1 MSETNNKIE
10 VVKDDQTLASVSF
23 IAGLILVGIAVFV
36 LNTMESSSDH
46 VQALNRAEKYAQQ
59 LIENGFQ
66 SDYQELMNLTPTS
79 SRTLASTEQ
88 APQVL
93 EGGIG
98 LDPWG
103 YPFQYFVN
111 KKENEAD
118 GEVIVWSG
126 GPDNKFQTEIL
137 KVKELLSNQKKV
149 RFSGDDFG
157 KVIGFKLS
165 PEFVNK

>member
-1 MSETNNKIE
+1 MSEKSKTEN
-10 VVKDDQTLASVSF
+10 VKDDQTLASVSF

-36 LNTMESSSDH
+36 LNTMEKSSDH

-59 LIENGFQ
+59 LIETGFQ
-66 SDYQELMNLTPTS
+66 SDYPELMELSPGV
-79 SRTLASTEQ
+79 SRSLASTDQ
-88 APQVL
+88 QPPQIL

-103 YPFQYFVN
+103 YPFQYLVN
-111 KKENEAD
+111 KKDDLAN
-118 GEVIVWSG
+118 GEIVVWSG
-126 GPDNKFQTEIL
+126 GPDNKFQTEI
-137 KVKELLSNQKKV
+137 KKIKELISNQKKV

-157 KVIGFKLS
+157 KVISFKLS